1 MVRGNPPRAAF
12 LDEHQEQGC
21 VQRAI
26 GPRLDPWRLHRGT
39 EHAAIEV
46 YYGDIGA
53 DEANFPRRE
62 CNPTSLQS
70 CAKNLIVP
78 PIKLLAAHVK
88 HPIHIREGGVVEV
101 ARAPYAF
108 ASPRFH
114 ASINSF
120 ISCWI
125 IASSLYVMSRLSL
138 RPYSIKCPPY
148 VRLSPHS
155 DQTADI
161 A

>member
-88 HPIHIREGGVVEV
+88 HPTHIREGGVVEV
-101 ARAPYAF
+101 ARAIRLCVAAVPCVDQ
-108 ASPRFH
+108 
-114 ASINSF
+114 F
-120 ISCWI
+120 IYQLLDH
-125 IASSLYVMSRLSL
+125 SLVVVCHEQALFTALFDQMSAL
-138 RPYSIKCPPY
+138 RPLIS
-148 VRLSPHS
+148 S
-155 DQTADI
+155 
-161 A
+161 